1 MNFSTTCLR
10 YSKFISL
17 ESFKSELLVTVTE
30 ALGTSE
36 FARSSGTSLS
46 GLIFY
51 RKIKNPQRKKRSTL
65 QMLLAW
71 HWEGSGFRISEEI
84 VPTGGHKLGI
94 HSSSSFMGHSR
105 EVSPALP
112 TPQDRSWLMSVFCV
126 RYPNQHRAGSMVE
139 TVPWQFS
146 PITNLFWAFQTWAF
160 FRIIFN
166 IRAKPTILKPLLIFF

>member
-71 HWEGSGFRISEEI
+71 HWEGSGFRISEEGCTHRWAQ
-84 VPTGGHKLGI
+84 TGHPQLLILHGSQQRSV
-94 HSSSSFMGHSR
+94 SSSPYTPGQ
-105 EVSPALP
+105 ELADVSVLCTLPKPA
-112 TPQDRSWLMSVFCV
+112 QSWLHGGNC
-126 RYPNQHRAGSMVE
+126 PLAI
-139 TVPWQFS
+139 FS
-146 PITNLFWAFQTWAF
+146 YH
-160 FRIIFN
+160 
-166 IRAKPTILKPLLIFF
+166 

>member
-51 RKIKNPQRKKRSTL
+51 KKKKKQTHRGKREVHCRLRQLDTGRDL
-65 QMLLAW
+65 
-71 HWEGSGFRISEEI
+71 GSGYLKRVVST
-84 VPTGGHKLGI
+84 TGYKLGI
-94 HSSSSFMGHSR
+94 NSFSYFMGSQQRSASSSPYTAGQ
-105 EVSPALP
+105 ELVDVSVLCTFPKPAWN
-112 TPQDRSWLMSVFCV
+112 WLHGGS
-126 RYPNQHRAGSMVE
+126 YPLVI
-139 TVPWQFS
+139 FS
-146 PITNLFWAFQTWAF
+146 YH
-160 FRIIFN
+160 
-166 IRAKPTILKPLLIFF
+166 